1 MDIPDDL
8 HSIRSY
14 VKEVL
19 IIEMRNT
26 DFFKNHS
33 CRPLAW
39 RLAAVALSAGLLLAG
54 CAGGKSRDQAPDGE
68 DEVVTVAVTVK
79 DMADAAGTAAAGA
92 QTADPASSD
101 EVEVIDH
108 TGAAG
113 TGAFA
118 TTIIHADS
126 EEKTDAGHTTSAA
139 ASTQASASQNNP
151 DTDIQESGAAST
163 QSSAVQNS
171 PGTKAQEGSTF
182 SAEGK
187 GLVIVLDPGHSAQV
201 PGTTEPIGPGS
212 SEMKEADTVGTYGP
226 SSATHEYEL
235 TMRVTQKLR
244 TELEKRGYIVRL
256 THLDTVRAIS
266 CVERA
271 QVANEN
277 EADAFIRIHANGV
290 EDTSASGAMTICITQ
305 DNPFHPELYK
315 ASYRL
320 SETLLDA
327 YCAGTGARREKV
339 WETDTMTGNNWS
351 EVPATLIEL
360 GYMTNP
366 DEDLLMAMD
375 SYQKKMVIAIADG
388 LDQWFAQ
395 MPDEE
400 KAMHPVLTGEKSPE
414 EVTGADQ
421 AGQASPAAGSPAVDS
436 PAAGTPSTTGTP
448 ASNGVPAVNHENGG
462 GSDSAQD
469 TGSTQDSQDT
479 VRDES
484 GSGQDDSAPAGEGTD
499 GTDVDVDV
507 ETTPADGS
515 GQQSGDNE
523 DEEIIIIEE

>member
-1 MDIPDDL
+1 
-8 HSIRSY
+8 
-14 VKEVL
+14 
-19 IIEMRNT
+19 MRKT
-26 DFFKNHS
+26 DFFKNNL
-33 CRPLAW
+33 CRPLGW

-54 CAGGKSRDQAPDGE
+54 CAGGGNGNSAPDEE
-68 DEVVTVAVTVK
+68 DEFVTVAVTVE
-79 DMADAAGTAAAGA
+79 DLADAGGTGATGA
-92 QTADPASSD
+92 QAATPESGDD
-101 EVEVIDH
+101 VEVIDH

-113 TGAFA
+113 TAAAA
-118 TTIIHADS
+118 TTIVHADS
-126 EEKTDAGHTTSAA
+126 EEKAGAGSTAAAA
-139 ASTQASASQNNP
+139 ASTQASASQN
-151 DTDIQESGAAST
+151 ASAT
-163 QSSAVQNS
+163 SAQ
-171 PGTKAQEGSTF
+171 GDGTF
-182 SAEGK
+182 SVEGK

-235 TMRVTQKLR
+235 TMRVSQKLR
-244 TELEKRGYIVRL
+244 TELEKRGYTVRL
-256 THLDTVRAIS
+256 THLDTVRPIS

-277 EADAFIRIHANGV
+277 KADAFIRIHANGV

-366 DEDLLMAMD
+366 DEDLMMAMD
-375 SYQKKMVIAIADG
+375 SYQIKMVTAIADG
-388 LDQWFAQ
+388 LDQWFAE

-400 KAMHPVLTGEKSPE
+400 KAMHPVLTGEKNP
-414 EVTGADQ
+414 
-421 AGQASPAAGSPAVDS
+421 
-436 PAAGTPSTTGTP
+436 
-448 ASNGVPAVNHENGG
+448 
-462 GSDSAQD
+462 AQD
-469 TGSTQDSQDT
+469 
-479 VRDES
+479 
-484 GSGQDDSAPAGEGTD
+484 
-499 GTDVDVDV
+499 
-507 ETTPADGS
+507 
-515 GQQSGDNE
+515 
-523 DEEIIIIEE
+523 

>member
-1 MDIPDDL
+1 M
-8 HSIRSY
+8 
-14 VKEVL
+14 
-19 IIEMRNT
+19 IIKMRKT
-26 DFFKNHS
+26 DFFKKIS
-33 CRPLAW
+33 CRPLGW

-54 CAGGKSRDQAPDGE
+54 CAGGGNGNSVQDEE
-68 DEVVTVAVTVK
+68 DEVVTVAVTVE
-79 DMADAAGTAAAGA
+79 DQAYAAGTGATGA
-92 QTADPASSD
+92 QTAAPESGDD
-101 EVEVIDH
+101 FEVIDH

-113 TGAFA
+113 TAASGAPA
-118 TTIIHADS
+118 VHADS
-126 EEKTDAGHTTSAA
+126 EEKADAGTTAAHAAGTLSGEKTDAGTTTAA
-139 ASTQASASQNNP
+139 AHAPQSPAVPNTAGTGTQN
-151 DTDIQESGAAST
+151 DG
-163 QSSAVQNS
+163 
-171 PGTKAQEGSTF
+171 TF

-235 TMRVTQKLR
+235 TMRVSQKLR
-244 TELEKRGYIVRL
+244 SELEKRGYIVRL
-256 THLDTVRAIS
+256 THLDTVRPIS

-290 EDTSASGAMTICITQ
+290 EDTSASGAMTICITE
-305 DNPFHPELYK
+305 DNPYHPELYS

-375 SYQKKMVIAIADG
+375 SYQKKMVTSIADG

-395 MPDEE
+395 MPKEE

-421 AGQASPAAGSPAVDS
+421 AGQSS
-436 PAAGTPSTTGTP
+436 PAAGTPAGDSPAATGTPASDGTP
-448 ASNGVPAVNHENGG
+448 ASNGVPAVNNENGG
-462 GSDSAQD
+462 SSSDSAQD
-469 TGSTQDSQDT
+469 AGSARDSQDT
-479 VRDES
+479 AQNGS
-484 GSGQDDSAPAGEGTD
+484 GSGQDDGASAGEGTG
-499 GTDVDVDV
+499 GTDVNVDV
-507 ETTPADGS
+507 ETSPADGS
-515 GQQSGDNE
+515 GQDSGTSE
-523 DEEIIIIEE
+523 DDEVIIIEE

>member
-1 MDIPDDL
+1 
-8 HSIRSY
+8 
-14 VKEVL
+14 
-19 IIEMRNT
+19 MRKT
-26 DFFKNHS
+26 DFFKKYS
-33 CRPLAW
+33 RRPLGW
-39 RLAAVALSAGLLLAG
+39 RLAAVALSLGLLLAG
-54 CAGGKSRDQAPDGE
+54 CAGGGNGNAAPDEEE
-68 DEVVTVAVTVK
+68 DIVTVAVTVE
-79 DMADAAGTAAAGA
+79 DLADAAGTGATGA
-92 QTADPASSD
+92 QTAVPESEDD
-101 EVEVIDH
+101 FEVIDH

-113 TGAFA
+113 TAA
-118 TTIIHADS
+118 AAEENSHAGSTAAAAASTQAAAARD
-126 EEKTDAGHTTSAA
+126 SAA
-139 ASTQASASQNNP
+139 ASTQAAAARDSA
-151 DTDIQESGAAST
+151 AAST
-163 QSSAVQNS
+163 QAAAAQDSAAASTQA
-171 PGTKAQEGSTF
+171 PAAQGTPVSGRQSDGTF

-212 SEMKEADTVGTYGP
+212 SEMKEADTEGTYGP

-235 TMRVTQKLR
+235 TMRVSQKLR
-244 TELEKRGYIVRL
+244 SELEKRGYTVRL
-256 THLDTVRAIS
+256 THLDTVRPIS

-277 EADAFIRIHANGV
+277 EADAFIRIHANGA
-290 EDTSASGAMTICITQ
+290 EDTSAAGAMTICITQ

-388 LDQWFAQ
+388 LDRWFAE
-395 MPDEE
+395 MPEDE

-421 AGQASPAAGSPAVDS
+421 AGQASPAAG
-436 PAAGTPSTTGTP
+436 TP
-448 ASNGVPAVNHENGG
+448 ASTGVPASDGAPASGNVPAVSNENDGS

-469 TGSTQDSQDT
+469 AGSSQETGSGQDSQNPAQDG
-479 VRDES
+479 S
-484 GSGQDDSAPAGEGTD
+484 GSGQDDGSSAGGETD
-499 GTDVDVDV
+499 GTDTSVDV
-507 ETTPADGS
+507 ETSTADDS
-515 GQQSGDNE
+515 GQDSGNTE
-523 DEEIIIIEE
+523 DTDVIIIEE